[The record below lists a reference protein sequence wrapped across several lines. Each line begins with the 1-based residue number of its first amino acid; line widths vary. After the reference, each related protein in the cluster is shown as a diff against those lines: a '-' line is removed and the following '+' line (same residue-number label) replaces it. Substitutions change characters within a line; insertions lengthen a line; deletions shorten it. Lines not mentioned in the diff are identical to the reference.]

1 MNDPKAVRDDL
12 IGLVHTA
19 LDAASRPDELLDCA
33 RAAAVLHDAN
43 LTREVSERLAE
54 QISEASEGSSAWRL
68 QMQQSKH
75 DTWVQTGHKARVLA
89 EAWSIIV
96 GGHDQGERQ
105 YPPSA
110 DPGPPNYDQP

>member
-1 MNDPKAVRDDL
+1 MKNAKAVRDDL

-33 RAAAVLHDAN
+33 RAAAVLNDPDLSRAV
-43 LTREVSERLAE
+43 TDRLAD
-54 QISEASEGSSAWRL
+54 QISEAAEGSSAWRL

-75 DTWVQTGHKARVLA
+75 DTWMQTGHKARVLA
-89 EAWSIIV
+89 EAWSV
-96 GGHDQGERQ
+96 VAGGHDQGERQ
-105 YPPSA
+105 HLPGA